1 MFCSPKIIKTKTL
14 VMGIDVYISNQTI
27 QKWFQNQLKEID
39 FLTDCTI
46 HKNLDALYS
55 SLLHV
60 RSNRVVLLDIED
72 KASCEYFS
80 SIKNGFTNINCIA
93 VGLNNNIVDVF
104 TYFNLGFYAY
114 VDLNYSSVELYQAIS
129 KSSICSKYLSASQ
142 QDRLLNYLSENISSN
157 GFHKNEITSTPFN
170 SNGHNGNCVKYS
182 DKSLTDNEKKVCEF
196 LLKGFTY
203 KEIAHTLGVTS
214 FTINQR
220 VKGIYKKLQVRSRA
234 ELSFRYLS

>member
-1 MFCSPKIIKTKTL
+1 
-14 VMGIDVYISNQTI
+14 MGIDVYISNQTI
-27 QKWFQNQLKEID
+27 NKWFQNLVKEID

-60 RSNRVVLLDIED
+60 NASRVVLLDVED
-72 KASCEYFS
+72 KASCDYFT
-80 SIKNGFTNINCIA
+80 SIKNGFNNINCIA
-93 VGLNNNIVDVF
+93 VGLNNSITDVF

-114 VDLNYSSVELYQAIS
+114 IDLNYSSIELYQAIS

-142 QDRLLNYLSENISSN
+142 QERLLDYLSHNIPSHNNHINNHSV
-157 GFHKNEITSTPFN
+157 HT
-170 SNGHNGNCVKYS
+170 NGHNGNCVKYS